1 MIYVWIADIKK
12 NVNNMLKWKQEDKEK
27 TKQTKLNNKIL
38 KITSPQINT

>member
-27 TKQTKLNNKIL
+27 TKQT
-38 KITSPQINT
+38 

>member
-12 NVNNMLKWKQEDKEK
+12 NVNNMLEWKQEDK
-27 TKQTKLNNKIL
+27 TNIKLNNKIL